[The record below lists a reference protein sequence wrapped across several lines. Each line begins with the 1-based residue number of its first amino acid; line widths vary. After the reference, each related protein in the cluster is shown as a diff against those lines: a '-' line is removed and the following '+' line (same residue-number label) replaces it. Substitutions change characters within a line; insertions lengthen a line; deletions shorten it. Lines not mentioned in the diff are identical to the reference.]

1 MPQDHPQIAL
11 NYLNL
16 ELFQPIGLP
25 IFGIL
30 TDVQICQN
38 SEQINRS
45 TIDRYEGKHV
55 NTYEFI
61 KLQRTKG

>member
-1 MPQDHPQIAL
+1 MPQDHPQTAL

-16 ELFQPIGLP
+16 RLFQPVGLP

-38 SEQINRS
+38 SEQINQS
-45 TIDRYEGKHV
+45 TFDRHEGEHI
-55 NTYEFI
+55 NTYEFR
-61 KLQRTKG
+61 KLQQTKG